1 MSAKPGR
8 DDQPAETVD
17 DYLAALP
24 EGQRA
29 VLERLRATIRT
40 AAPGA
45 EELISYRI
53 PTYKYHGP
61 VVHFAAFKDH
71 CSLIAVSRPVLER
84 FASELEGFRTSGTT
98 IRFTAEHPLPS
109 ALVEAIVRA
118 RMEENEARV
127 RQQRR

>member
-17 DYLAALP
+17 DYLPALP
-24 EGQRA
+24 EEQRA

-61 VVHFAAFKDH
+61 VIHFAAFKDH
-71 CSLIAVSRPVLER
+71 SSLIAVSRSILER